1 MAWNLWVGPP
11 GSGRT
16 RAMVDVARRACRDG
30 LLVWWIGLPAQRAS
44 VLRRVTDDGFTAL
57 GLEFMSAQQ
66 MYYRLLAYALRS
78 CPLVIGSGRLV
89 RVAEALADVSGTLP
103 TPGEA
108 RLFAHAIAEAKRF
121 GLSAADVARLA
132 PAAADAVGA
141 TSAPS
146 AEASVEAAVSGD
158 AAAARADPERRRFAE
173 VFAAYEQRLE
183 GGWDYDD
190 VRTHAT
196 ALACSA
202 DAPCEADVVIVD
214 GLREIGPLELRLLQ
228 GLARSTEVHLTLPVP
243 PPGCAPTHELPPRPA
258 NRVTRHLAPNPV
270 AEARWVLRSVK
281 RDLAQGALDPLDV
294 AIIVPSERVRA
305 ITALA
310 EEYGVPVMDETPS
323 ALADEPAGRTLV
335 DLLEVADLPTPSRIL
350 ALPSMAPLANLALQH
365 GVAGADAVALLADR
379 LGLRPAWQA
388 WLRRLEVDG
397 EPVEWARRLVREVL
411 PDCVERVP
419 DRFEELVLRKAQ
431 EAARLA
437 TGPGFRAWWA
447 ALLRDARQPRREP
460 GGVAVLTATL
470 ASGRRFAK
478 AYVLGAV
485 EGAFTAGERE
495 DYFVPEED
503 RRSLPE
509 VFARLGLPQRFQGR
523 GEGLALELLQRADV
537 VVVTA
542 PDADQGGPLVPDAG
556 LLGPRPSPLPA
567 VPAGSRLELDEG
579 DPFRPP
585 IDPVPLGVPTVEFL
599 RHYDAC
605 SFRAWGERAVV
616 RNARATDD
624 AEDGRGPD
632 AAGAFP
638 WRAMLHELLAQ
649 DRLDAARLAA
659 LARRFPAAATWL
671 DRHAGTLT
679 ALTYDVRLGGRGE
692 HAVAQLHAARRT
704 PLGGDPGGG
713 SAPATTVATLYRFVA
728 PDAVHDAHEA
738 SELLNA
744 RWTELWAAGV
754 LLEQRRFRVARV
766 DLVVWP
772 LLGEPISAFGD
783 GITWRW
789 KRIDR
794 RRADVERLLPA
805 FRAGHVR
812 PNPGFA
818 CRSCAVFDLCREGR
832 R

>member
-1 MAWNLWVGPP
+1 
-11 GSGRT
+11 
-16 RAMVDVARRACRDG
+16 MVDVARRACRDG
-30 LLVWWIGLPAQRAS
+30 RLVWWIGLPAQRPS

-89 RVAEALADVSGTLP
+89 RVAEALADASGTLP

-108 RLFAHAIAEAKRF
+108 RLFAFAIAEAKRF
-121 GLSAADVARLA
+121 GLSAADVARQA
-132 PAAADAVGA
+132 PAATDALGA

-146 AEASVEAAVSGD
+146 AEARAPGD
-158 AAAARADPERRRFAE
+158 AAAALADPERRRFAE
-173 VFAAYEQRLE
+173 VFAAYELRLE
-183 GGWDYDD
+183 GAWDYDD
-190 VRTHAT
+190 VRTHAA

-228 GLARSTEVHLTLPVP
+228 GLARGTEVHLTLPQP
-243 PPGCAPTHELPPRPA
+243 PPGCAPTHELLPRRT
-258 NRVTRHLAPNPV
+258 NRVERHLAPNPV

-281 RDLAQGALDPLDV
+281 RDLVHHGLDPLDV

-305 ITALA
+305 ITTLA

-335 DLLEVADLPTPSRIL
+335 DLLEVPDLPTPSRIL

-379 LGLRPAWQA
+379 LGLRPAWRA

-397 EPVEWARRLVREVL
+397 EPVAWARRLVREVL

-431 EAARLA
+431 EAARLG

-485 EGAFTAGERE
+485 EGAYAAGERE

-503 RRSLPE
+503 RRPLPD
-509 VFARLGLPQRFQGR
+509 VFACLGLPQRFQGR

-542 PDADQGGPLVPDAG
+542 PEADQGGPLVADAG
-556 LLGPRPSPLPA
+556 LLGARPSPLPA
-567 VPAGSRLELDEG
+567 VPAGSRMELDEG
-579 DPFRPP
+579 DPFRPSV
-585 IDPVPLGVPTVEFL
+585 DPVPLGAPTVEFL

-605 SFRAWGERAVV
+605 SFRAWGERAVL
-616 RNARATDD
+616 RRAQATDD
-624 AEDGRGPD
+624 ADDTELDDAGPD
-632 AAGAFP
+632 DAGLDDAGAFP
-638 WRAMLHELLAQ
+638 WCAVLLELLART
-649 DRLDAARLAA
+649 RLDTARLAA
-659 LARRFPAAATWL
+659 LARQFPAAATWL
-671 DRHAGTLT
+671 ERHADTLT
-679 ALTYDVRLGGRGE
+679 ALTYDVRLGGRGD

-704 PLGGDPGGG
+704 PLGGEAGGG
-713 SAPATTVATLYRFVA
+713 SAPAKTVATIYRFVA
-728 PDAVHDAHEA
+728 PDAVHDAHDA

-754 LLEQRRFRVARV
+754 LLEQRGFGVARV

-772 LLGEPISAFGD
+772 LLGEPIPAFQD

-789 KRIDR
+789 KRIER